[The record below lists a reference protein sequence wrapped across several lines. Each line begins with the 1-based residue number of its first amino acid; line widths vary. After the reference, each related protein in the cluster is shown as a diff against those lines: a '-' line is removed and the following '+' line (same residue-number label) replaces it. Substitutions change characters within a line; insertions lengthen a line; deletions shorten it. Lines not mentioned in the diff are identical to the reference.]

1 MKYSGYSLSGVI
13 SGGSYIGCTTSASY
27 ISTIN
32 TTPYIASGLYNW
44 GNSTIVTESIEDIV
58 YYKVIMKVGNIDKN
72 NVCMKK
78 MKAWLK
84 KQI

>member
-1 MKYSGYSLSGVI
+1 MASYNLSNFI
-13 SGGSYIGCTTSASY
+13 TSGSYIGCTTSASY

-32 TTPYIASGLYNW
+32 TSPYIASGLYW
-44 GNSTIVTESIEDIV
+44 GNSNFVTESIEDIV